1 MHSSAVF
8 LIEFGAIILGLG
20 LLGRLAARLRFS
32 PIPLY
37 LLAGLAFGE
46 GGLLPLGTS
55 EEFVAIGAEI
65 GVVLLLLM
73 LGLEYTAG
81 DLVSNLK
88 TQYPAGIVDAT
99 LNALPGAV
107 MALLLGWGPIAAVV
121 LAGITWISSS
131 GVIAKVL
138 GDLGRIGNRETPVI
152 LSILVLEDLSMAVY
166 LPVVTA
172 LLAGTGIAAG
182 SVTLAIALG
191 VASVVLLVA
200 VRYGRHI
207 SRFVST
213 DDPEKLLLVV
223 LGLTLVVAGVAQQ
236 LQVSAAVGAF
246 LVGIALSGEVAEGAH
261 NLLAPLRDLFAAV
274 FFVFFGLHT
283 DPASIPPVL
292 LPALAL
298 AAVTTLTKIATG
310 WWAARRAGISG
321 RGRWRA
327 GGTLVA
333 RGEFSIVIA
342 GLAVTSGID
351 SDLGPLATAY
361 VLILVVLGPLTARY
375 TEPLALR
382 LTAGLGRTRPAPEP
396 EAGPGAE
403 PGAEAAPGA
412 EAGPEGEP
420 GPGAEARAGGGPE
433 PVAPDQETPVSQS

>member
-20 LLGRLAARLRFS
+20 LLGRLAARLSFS

-46 GGLLPLGTS
+46 GGLLPLGAS

-73 LGLEYTAG
+73 LGLEYTAS
-81 DLVSNLK
+81 DLVSNLR

-172 LLAGTGIAAG
+172 LLAGTGLAAG
-182 SVTLAIALG
+182 SVTLAVALG
-191 VASVVLLVA
+191 VAGLVLLLA
-200 VRYGRHI
+200 VRFGRHI
-207 SRFVST
+207 SRFVSS

-223 LGLTLVVAGVAQQ
+223 LGLTLLVAGVAQQ

-261 NLLAPLRDLFAAV
+261 HLLAPLRDLFAAV

-298 AAVTTLTKIATG
+298 AVVTTLTKIATG
-310 WWAARRAGISG
+310 YWAARRAGISSK
-321 RGRWRA
+321 GRWRA

-375 TEPLALR
+375 TEPLARR
-382 LTAGLGRTRPAPEP
+382 LAALGGRRPAPD
-396 EAGPGAE
+396 AGPAAGDAPLTEDAE
-403 PGAEAAPGA
+403 PALRDQDTV
-412 EAGPEGEP
+412 
-420 GPGAEARAGGGPE
+420 ARP
-433 PVAPDQETPVSQS
+433 

>member
-65 GVVLLLLM
+65 GVILLLLM

-99 LNALPGAV
+99 LNALPGAA

-172 LLAGTGIAAG
+172 LLAGTGLAAG
-182 SVTLAIALG
+182 SLTLAVALG
-191 VASVVLLVA
+191 VAGVVLLVA

-261 NLLAPLRDLFAAV
+261 HLLAPLRDLFAAV

-292 LPALAL
+292 VPALAL
-298 AAVTTLTKIATG
+298 AVVTTLTKIATG
-310 WWAARRAGISG
+310 YWAARRAGISAK
-321 RGRWRA
+321 GRWRA

-375 TEPLALR
+375 TEPLARR
-382 LTAGLGRTRPAPEP
+382 LTGRTKRPTAP
-396 EAGPGAE
+396 EAG
-403 PGAEAAPGA
+403 
-412 EAGPEGEP
+412 AGPDAAAQDQSP
-420 GPGAEARAGGGPE
+420 AAR
-433 PVAPDQETPVSQS
+433 S

>member
-20 LLGRLAARLRFS
+20 LLGRLAARLSFS

-46 GGLLPLGTS
+46 GGLLPLGAS

-65 GVVLLLLM
+65 GVILLLLM

-81 DLVSNLK
+81 DLVSQLR
-88 TQYPAGIVDAT
+88 TQYPAGLVDAA
-99 LNALPGAV
+99 LNALPGAA

-172 LLAGTGIAAG
+172 LLAGTGLAAG
-182 SVTLAIALG
+182 SVTLAVALG
-191 VASVVLLVA
+191 VAGLVLLLA
-200 VRYGRHI
+200 VRCGRHI
-207 SRFVST
+207 SRFVSS

-223 LGLTLVVAGVAQQ
+223 LGLTLLVAGVAQQ

-261 NLLAPLRDLFAAV
+261 QLLAPLRDLFAAV

-283 DPASIPPVL
+283 DPAGIPPVL

-298 AAVTTLTKIATG
+298 AVVTTLTKIATG
-310 WWAARRAGISG
+310 YWAARRAGISAQ
-321 RGRWRA
+321 GRWRA

-361 VLILVVLGPLTARY
+361 VLILVVLGPLTARW
-375 TEPLALR
+375 TEPAALW
-382 LTAGLGRTRPAPEP
+382 LTGRQGSRTAS
-396 EAGPGAE
+396 
-403 PGAEAAPGA
+403 APGP
-412 EAGPEGEP
+412 AGHGPPVP
-420 GPGAEARAGGGPE
+420 GDAQRGPQDPDGARGPRDPDAAGRP
-433 PVAPDQETPVSQS
+433 

>member
-99 LNALPGAV
+99 LNALPGAA

-182 SVTLAIALG
+182 SMTLAIALG
-191 VASVVLLVA
+191 VAGVVLLVA

-298 AAVTTLTKIATG
+298 AAATSLTKIATG

-382 LTAGLGRTRPAPEP
+382 LTGIRGRARPAPEP
-396 EAGPGAE
+396 EAERTATAGDE
-403 PGAEAAPGA
+403 AEA
-412 EAGPEGEP
+412 EVE
-420 GPGAEARAGGGPE
+420 AGGGPE
-433 PVAPDQETPVSQS
+433 PVAPDQESPVSRS

>member
-88 TQYPAGIVDAT
+88 TQYPAGIVDAA
-99 LNALPGAV
+99 LNALPGAA

-172 LLAGTGIAAG
+172 LLAGTGLAAG

-191 VASVVLLVA
+191 VAGLVLLVA

-298 AAVTTLTKIATG
+298 AFVTTLTKIATG
-310 WWAARRAGISG
+310 YWAARRAGISA

-361 VLILVVLGPLTARY
+361 VLLLVVLGPLTARY
-375 TEPLALR
+375 AEPLARR
-382 LTAGLGRTRPAPEP
+382 LTGHRDRRTA
-396 EAGPGAE
+396 
-403 PGAEAAPGA
+403 A
-412 EAGPEGEP
+412 EAGPD
-420 GPGAEARAGGGPE
+420 
-433 PVAPDQETPVSQS
+433 PVTRDQQDERDQQDQEASVSRP

>member
-88 TQYPAGIVDAT
+88 TQYPAGIVDAA
-99 LNALPGAV
+99 LNALPGAA

-191 VASVVLLVA
+191 VAGVVLLVA

-298 AAVTTLTKIATG
+298 AAVTSLTKIATG

-382 LTAGLGRTRPAPEP
+382 LTGGRGGARPAPEP
-396 EAGPGAE
+396 GTGRAAQAGAQ
-403 PGAEAAPGA
+403 
-412 EAGPEGEP
+412 AGPE
-420 GPGAEARAGGGPE
+420 GGPE
-433 PVAPDQETPVSQS
+433 PVAPDQETPVSRS